1 MSIPTDVLQ
10 ALFGGWSQHDRFL
23 WITTPLGANA
33 LVAESLHGWEALDH
47 GGFRFQLT
55 ALAENPSLPLAQLIG
70 APILIEWQAAQGRD
84 ARRPFHGHVIA
95 AELIGYNGGL
105 ARMRLVVEPWL
116 ALLRQRID
124 SYNYLNASVVEI
136 SEQVFRRYTRGAIA
150 PAWRW
155 ALADATKYPKRSL
168 TAQAGESDFAL
179 LERLWAEEGIFY
191 WFEHEGDPRA
201 SSLGKHTLVLAD
213 SNQRFAPDEP
223 EIVGFHQTS
232 DDDPQ
237 GCIQHFMH
245 ARRWRIGSVARASW
259 DHRSLSTRPTGAR
272 ASGAVVPGEDR
283 DVAGPYAFQTGAIG
297 DRRAQQQLD
306 AQRVAALQSEGRST
320 RRDLRPGLRFA
331 IAHHP
336 TLGASDALV
345 CLRVEH
351 SARANVDAT
360 VRSAI
365 EQRLGTIPSMTGAA
379 PAPHGAANALH
390 AALGVDTHHGGQLT
404 LDDAVYRNRFVAL
417 PVEQAYRPLAASG
430 HGARAHPVAVMPGAQ
445 TTIVVGSGDPVHT
458 DRDHRIR
465 IQHHAQRGQQA
476 ASREDH
482 PHAANAPADRSA
494 GTWTRVLTPVGGDN
508 WGGVS
513 VPRIGQEVWTEWLEG
528 QPDRPVAVAA
538 LYNGQGNADAQHNAQ
553 AGGPSGSTGNAAA
566 WFAGNTH
573 AAVLT
578 GFKTQDMSM
587 SQQGTGGYRQ
597 FMLDDTAG
605 QSSARLYTTDRNS
618 GLTLGHIKQTQDNQ
632 RQADRGYGAELAT
645 DAAGAL
651 RGGAGL
657 LISTAPGVSQMD
669 ASAPSQ
675 VLAQHR
681 QTLQSLAELAQKH
694 GAEPGNGTAVQAP
707 SAADTPPAS
716 TGNAG
721 GAGNAG
727 NAAGKSLP
735 AVEGVER
742 SREAIG
748 VTREGSGGGDAA
760 GGGSGSAIAWSKP
773 HLVAHG
779 EAGLVAMSAK
789 SHVWVSGAETVLS
802 AGQDVQLTAKGKT
815 SVVANHGVSLY
826 TQGAAGGGRPVA
838 GQGIALHAAT
848 GSVSVQAQNAGKLSA
863 SAQKAVTVASAQG
876 SASVQAQQRVLL
888 TAAKAYLKMEG
899 NDIVVGAP
907 GRADFK
913 AAAHQLTGPKSA
925 SAQNA
930 LGKGASKD
938 CPQTMSD
945 MVSSSAAFA
954 DL

>member
-1 MSIPTDVLQ
+1 MSIHTDVLR

-23 WITTPLGANA
+23 WVTTPLGANA
-33 LVAESLHGWEALDH
+33 IVAESLHGWEALDH

-55 ALAENPSLPLAQLIG
+55 ALTENPSLPLAQLIG
-70 APILIEWQAAQGRD
+70 APILIEWQAAEGRD

-105 ARMRLVVEPWL
+105 ARVRLVVEPWL
-116 ALLRQRID
+116 SLLRQRVD
-124 SYNYLNASVVEI
+124 SYNHQNASIVEI
-136 SEQVFRRYTRGAIA
+136 TEQIFRRHTRGAIA

-155 ALADATKYPKRSL
+155 ALADATRYPRRSL
-168 TAQAGESDFAL
+168 TAQAGESDFEF

-191 WFEHEGDPRA
+191 WFEHEGDPHA

-213 SNQRFAPDEP
+213 SNRRFAPDDP
-223 EIVGFHQTS
+223 ERVGFHQTS
-232 DDDPQ
+232 DGDPR
-237 GCIQHFMH
+237 GCIQHFMN

-272 ASGAVVPGEDR
+272 ANGSVVPGEDR
-283 DVAGPYAFQTGAIG
+283 DVAGPYAFQTGEIG

-336 TLGASDALV
+336 TLGASDAFV

-365 EQRLGTIPSMTGAA
+365 EQRLGAIPPIADAA
-379 PAPHGAANALH
+379 SETHGAASALH
-390 AALGVDTHHGGQLT
+390 AALGADTHHGEPLMQ
-404 LDDAVYRNRFVAL
+404 DDAAYRNRFLAL
-417 PVEQAYRPLAASG
+417 PAEQAYRPLAASG

-445 TTIVVGSGDPVHT
+445 TAIVVGAGDPVHT

-465 IQHHAQRGQQA
+465 IQHHAQRGQNA

-494 GTWTRVLTPVGGDN
+494 GTWTRMLTPVGGDN

-513 VPRIGQEVWTEWLEG
+513 VPRVGQEVWTEWLEG

-553 AGGPSGSTGNAAA
+553 AGGPSSSTGNAAA

-578 GFKTQDMSM
+578 GFKTQDMSV

-597 FMLDDTAG
+597 FMLDDTAS

-618 GLTLGHIKQTQDNQ
+618 GLTLGHIKQIQDNQ

-681 QTLQSLAELAQKH
+681 QMLQSLAELAQKQ
-694 GAEPGNGTAVQAP
+694 GAEPGCATPQAK
-707 SAADTPPAS
+707 SAAAGQSAS
-716 TGNAG
+716 TGG
-721 GAGNAG
+721 GTA
-727 NAAGKSLP
+727 KPLP
-735 AVEGVER
+735 AVDGLEQ

-748 VTREGSGGGDAA
+748 ATREGRGGDMA
-760 GGGSGSAIAWSKP
+760 GGGSGSAVAWSKP

-779 EAGLVAMSAK
+779 EAGLAAMSAK
-789 SHVWVSGAETVLS
+789 SHVWVSGAETALS

-815 SVVANHGVSLY
+815 SVVANHGIALY
-826 TQGAAGGGRPVA
+826 TQGAAGNGRPVA
-838 GQGIALHAAT
+838 GRGIAMHAAS

-876 SASVQAQQRVLL
+876 SASLQAQQRVLL

-925 SAQNA
+925 SASAQ
-930 LGKGASKD
+930 LPKGDPKLCEYKTRAAD
-938 CPQTMSD
+938 VAHEGTMK
-945 MVSSSAAFA
+945 SAA
-954 DL
+954 

>member
-33 LVAESLHGWEALDH
+33 LVAESLHGWEALDD
-47 GGFRFQLT
+47 GGFRLQLT
-55 ALAENPSLPLAQLIG
+55 ALAEHPSLPLAQLIG
-70 APILIEWQAAQGRD
+70 APILIEWQAQEGRD

-95 AELIGYNGGL
+95 AELVGYNGGL
-105 ARMRLVVEPWL
+105 ARVRLVVEPWL
-116 ALLRQRID
+116 TLLRQRVD
-124 SYNYLNASVVEI
+124 SYNYLDASVVEI
-136 SEQVFRRYTRGAIA
+136 SEQVFRRYARGAIA

-155 ALADATKYPKRSL
+155 ALADAAKYPKRSL
-168 TAQAGESDFAL
+168 TAQAGESDFDF

-191 WFEHEGDPRA
+191 WFEHEGDARA

-272 ASGAVVPGEDR
+272 ANGAVAPGEDR
-283 DVAGPYAFQTGAIG
+283 DVAGPYAYQTGAIG

-306 AQRVAALQSEGRST
+306 AQRVAALRSEGRST

-336 TLGASDALV
+336 TLGVSDAFI

-365 EQRLGTIPSMTGAA
+365 EQRLGAIASIAGAA
-379 PAPHGAANALH
+379 PVPHGPASALN
-390 AALGVDTHHGGQLT
+390 AALGADTHHGGSLMR
-404 LDDAVYRNRFVAL
+404 DDAVYRNRFVAL
-417 PVEQAYRPLAASG
+417 PAEQTYRPLAASG
-430 HGARAHPVAVMPGAQ
+430 HGARMHPVAVMPGAQ
-445 TTIVVGSGDPVHT
+445 TAIVVGAGDPVHT

-465 IQHHAQRGQQA
+465 IQHHAQRGENA
-476 ASREDH
+476 ASRDDH
-482 PHAANAPADRSA
+482 PHAANAPANRGA
-494 GTWTRVLTPVGGDN
+494 GTWTRMMTPVGGDN

-513 VPRIGQEVWTEWLEG
+513 VPRVGQEVWTEWLEG

-538 LYNGQGNADAQHNAQ
+538 LYNGRGNAHAQHNAQ
-553 AGGPSGSTGNAAA
+553 PGGPSGSTGNAAA
-566 WFAGNTH
+566 WFAGNAH

-618 GLTLGHIKQTQDNQ
+618 GLTLGHVKQTQDNR

-681 QTLQSLAELAQKH
+681 QTLQSLAALAHKQ
-694 GAEPGNGTAVQAP
+694 GAEPGGAVPEA
-707 SAADTPPAS
+707 
-716 TGNAG
+716 AG
-721 GAGNAG
+721 GAG
-727 NAAGKSLP
+727 AASASTGAAADKPLP
-735 AVEGVER
+735 AVDGIEQ

-748 VTREGSGGGDAA
+748 ATREGSGGDTA
-760 GGGSGSAIAWSKP
+760 GGGGGGAIAWSKP

-779 EAGLVAMSAK
+779 EAGLAAMSAK
-789 SHVWVSGAETVLS
+789 SHVWVSGTETVLS

-815 SVVANHGVSLY
+815 SVVANHGISLY
-826 TQGAAGGGRPVA
+826 TQGAAGDGRPVA
-838 GQGIALHAAT
+838 GRGIALHAAS
-848 GSVSVQAQNAGKLSA
+848 GAVSVQAQNAGKLSA
-863 SAQKAVTVASAQG
+863 SAQKAVTLASAQG

-888 TAAKAYLKMEG
+888 SAAKAYLKMEG

-925 SAQNA
+925 GASAQMPKSEPKLCEYKTRA
-930 LGKGASKD
+930 ADVAHEG
-938 CPQTMSD
+938 TMK
-945 MVSSSAAFA
+945 SAA
-954 DL
+954 